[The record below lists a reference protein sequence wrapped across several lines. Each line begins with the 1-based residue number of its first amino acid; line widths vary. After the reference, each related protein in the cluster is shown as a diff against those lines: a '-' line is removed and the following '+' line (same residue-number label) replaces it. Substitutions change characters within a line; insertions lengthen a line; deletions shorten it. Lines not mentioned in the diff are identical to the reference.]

1 MVVRVRVRVTVR
13 VTVRGRGRVRVG
25 LVDLGL
31 ARVDDRLLGQGL
43 AQLAQP
49 LVRDAQRVLVV
60 GEARGDA
67 PHLLHAEVLLEPPAL
82 EVPG

>member
-1 MVVRVRVRVTVR
+1 MRVTFRVRVRG
-13 VTVRGRGRVRVG
+13 RGRGRVRVG

-31 ARVDDRLLGQGL
+31 ARVDDRLLGQRL

-49 LVRDAQRVLVV
+49 LVRDAQRVLLV

-67 PHLLHAEVLLEPPAL
+67 PHLVSGLGMGMGLGL
-82 EVPG
+82 G